1 MKQLRERGFT
11 LIELMIVVAIVGI
24 LAAVALPSYNESIRK
39 GKRAEG
45 RAALVDLLQQQE
57 RYLGQRGAYAAFTS
71 GTGEGASFKVFSGDN
86 PASAAYLLQAQAC
99 DAPNNDLKI
108 CVRVLAVPQFTDT
121 AAGTLS
127 ATSTGTKTC
136 TGTNTSLCW

>member
-1 MKQLRERGFT
+1 MKQLHERGFT

-24 LAAVALPSYNESIRK
+24 LAAVAVPSYNESIRK

-57 RYLGQRGAYAAFTS
+57 RYLGQRGTYASFTN
-71 GTGEGASFKVFSGDN
+71 GTGDGANFKVFSGDN
-86 PASAAYLLQAQAC
+86 PAGAAYLLQAQAC

-136 TGTNTSLCW
+136 TGTSTSLCW